1 MELISAIVRFYTR
14 HIKII
19 VFYLSYTLG
28 LFWTVKFLVTWQ
40 ATNVEGIRCY
50 QIIKESQKATRNI
63 RYSFTWIHFVK
74 SMLILSN
81 GVFTPKKKVQHESIQ
96 LMQDRQIFRQKNLQH
111 ELMNGMTWT
120 TWFLQILL
128 AQTTWFMQ
136 ILRDSRQANSS
147 LLKLK

>member
-1 MELISAIVRFYTR
+1 MLIS
-14 HIKII
+14 
-19 VFYLSYTLG
+19 
-28 LFWTVKFLVTWQ
+28 
-40 ATNVEGIRCY
+40 
-50 QIIKESQKATRNI
+50 
-63 RYSFTWIHFVK
+63 
-74 SMLILSN
+74 SN
-81 GVFTPKKKVQHESIQ
+81 GVFTPKKKVRHESIQ

-111 ELMNGMTWT
+111 ELMNGMTRT